1 VTRATTNDARAT
13 GKAMGRERENHP
25 TIRKEETEEARR
37 FGGDIIG
44 ASTQG
49 WRWPRSHA
57 LPLLGF
63 FTGS

>member
-1 VTRATTNDARAT
+1 
-13 GKAMGRERENHP
+13 MGRERENHP
-25 TIRKEETEEARR
+25 TMRKEETKEARR